1 MKKICVIGSLNTDL
15 VAVIDRFPKPGETIT
30 GREFGIYPGG
40 KGANQAVAL
49 GRLGAD
55 VRMVGKLGDDLYGR
69 KYMETL
75 KNNGVDNSGIGI
87 EPAASSGVALI
98 EVESTGENRIIIIPG
113 ANGMVDCGF
122 IDSKLELMLECD
134 IFLLQLEIPVE
145 TVAYA
150 IKILK
155 NNGKTVI
162 LDPAPAAKLPD
173 DIFPFLDYI
182 TPNETELEAL
192 TGIKIKN
199 DTDIKAAAGYL
210 LAKGVGTVIAKVG
223 KRGAFI
229 INNHEFLYSPVFDV
243 KVIDTT
249 AAGDSFNAGFA
260 YALAQGRN
268 LTECAA
274 FANAVAS
281 LSTTAKGAQDAMPT
295 LVQVNS
301 LISGY
306 S

>member
-15 VAVIDRFPKPGETIT
+15 VAVIDCFPKPGETIT
-30 GREFGIYPGG
+30 GREFGIYAGG

-49 GRLGAD
+49 GKLGTN
-55 VRMVGKLGDDLYGR
+55 VRMIGKLGDDLYGR

-75 KNNGVDNSGIGI
+75 KNNGVDTSGIGI
-87 EPAASSGVALI
+87 EPAVSSGVALI

-122 IDSKLELMLECD
+122 IDSELELMLECD

-173 DIFPFLDYI
+173 DIFPFIDYI

-192 TGIKIKN
+192 TGIRTEN
-199 DTDIKAAAGYL
+199 ETDIKAAASYL

-229 INNHEFLYSPVFDV
+229 IDNREFLYSPVFDV

-260 YALAQGRN
+260 YALAEGRN
-268 LTECAA
+268 LAECVV
-274 FANAVAS
+274 FANATAS
-281 LSTTAKGAQDAMPT
+281 LSTTAKGAQGAMPT
-295 LVQVNS
+295 LAQVNS
-301 LISGY
+301 LMAR
-306 S
+306 